1 MPGARQ
7 KCALALDITSGA
19 FVVSASRLRLGCRLV
34 GNKYGRQKR
43 AQQRRDEAA
52 LLDAHHQSELWSPEP
67 DEPKWEQEAFNE
79 VGSLRIY
86 QRTVR
91 YESTNELVEFAV
103 TVTRREGTVW
113 RELLCIDTRHR
124 ATVHRHWNGD
134 HDSEPEHIRDIY
146 STRDIQIGLAQAVD
160 EAYDFV
166 IEQEG

>member
-1 MPGARQ
+1 M
-7 KCALALDITSGA
+7 
-19 FVVSASRLRLGCRLV
+19 

-52 LLDAHHQSELWSPEP
+52 LLDAHDQSERWTRDPTEP
-67 DEPKWEQEAFNE
+67 VWEQEPFVE
-79 VGSLRIY
+79 IGDVRIY

-91 YESTNELVEFAV
+91 YESTNEVVEFAV
-103 TVTRREGTVW
+103 TVTRREGGSW
-113 RELLCIDTRHR
+113 REMLCIDTRHR

-146 STRDIQIGLAQAVD
+146 STRDIQIGLVGAVD

-166 IEQEG
+166 NEQER